1 MQNRLLSLLFFP
13 ILLTSCAQ
21 VPNQKGHHYEYFNLS
36 AIGKTDIDMVADTH
50 VKLTINQ
57 LKLLA
62 VKLYK
67 RNPREWKKAKLKS
80 REAAVAR
87 IFSQPFPVVNG
98 KHSVDSIRLA
108 FDEQYQGDRVLA
120 FISGLGSM
128 LTLSYNGKREFYL
141 FDSLDAQRLY
151 NGARNIEVASWLLQT
166 KKKRNGDFFLLS
178 SGQGITTTNR
188 SYDRLFGKL
197 IGQQDLLAQIIATK
211 NHRTIKN
218 VIQSAARFVFLPV

>member
-1 MQNRLLSLLFFP
+1 M
-13 ILLTSCAQ
+13 
-21 VPNQKGHHYEYFNLS
+21 
-36 AIGKTDIDMVADTH
+36 
-50 VKLTINQ
+50 
-57 LKLLA
+57 
-62 VKLYK
+62 
-67 RNPREWKKAKLKS
+67 
-80 REAAVAR
+80 
-87 IFSQPFPVVNG
+87 
-98 KHSVDSIRLA
+98 
-108 FDEQYQGDRVLA
+108 
-120 FISGLGSM
+120 
-128 LTLSYNGKREFYL
+128 
-141 FDSLDAQRLY
+141 DAQRLY